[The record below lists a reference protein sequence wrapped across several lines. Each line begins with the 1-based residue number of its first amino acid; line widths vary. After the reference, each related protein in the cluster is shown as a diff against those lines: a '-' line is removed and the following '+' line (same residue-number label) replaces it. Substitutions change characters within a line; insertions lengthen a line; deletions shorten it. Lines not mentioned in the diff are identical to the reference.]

1 MKQSIARL
9 MARVAGA
16 ALVAIALSTT
26 WGLAGAHGDD
36 GRKNWVA
43 TWTASPQPPEPP
55 FINPNPASFSN
66 QTIRQI
72 VHVSL
77 GGSTV
82 RLRLSNEF
90 GRTPLRVGELRV
102 AHQLAGASTVPG
114 SDRPVTVGGQSS
126 FTIPAGAPVLSDP
139 VDIRVPAL
147 SNLVV
152 SLYLP
157 DTVTTSTFHSLGV
170 QTTYVTTPGNYTAA
184 MSPPVAATPTS
195 GFFLSGLSVKAG
207 KRSAAIVTLGDSIT
221 DGFASTVD
229 ANRRWPNVLAARL
242 QARPQY
248 DHLAVANQGISGNR
262 TLHDLIGPNA
272 LARFDRD
279 VGATAGAKWV
289 ILLEGINNIGIPGAF
304 GLPAE
309 QVSASDIINGHRQLI
324 ARAKERG
331 LKIYGAT
338 LTPFEGTVFP
348 GYFTAAGEAKRQ
360 AVNAWI
366 RGSGEFDAVIDFDRV
381 IRDPASPGRML
392 PAYDSGDHLHPND
405 AGYQAMANAI
415 DLSLF
420 RNDDD

>member
-1 MKQSIARL
+1 MKDLIARRW
-9 MARVAGA
+9 AHAVGA
-16 ALVAIALSTT
+16 ALMAVALAAA
-26 WGLAGAHGDD
+26 WGPAAAHGDD
-36 GRKNWVA
+36 ARKNWVA

-55 FINPNPASFSN
+55 LINASPASFSN

-77 GGSTV
+77 GGHTV

-102 AHQLAGASTVPG
+102 AHQLAGVSTVPG
-114 SDRPVTVGGQSS
+114 SDRAVTVGGQSS
-126 FTIPAGAPVLSDP
+126 FTIPAGAPLLSDP

-147 SNLVV
+147 SNVVV
-152 SLYLP
+152 SIYLP
-157 DTVTTSTFHSLGV
+157 DTVTASTFHSLGV

-184 MSPPVAATPTS
+184 ISPPVAATATS
-195 GFFLSGLSVKAG
+195 GFFLSGLSVKAA

-279 VGATAGAKWV
+279 VGASTGAKWV

-309 QVSASDIINGHRQLI
+309 QVSAAEIIYGHRQLI
-324 ARAKERG
+324 ARARERG

-338 LTPFEGTVFP
+338 LTPFEGTIFP
-348 GYFTAAGEAKRQ
+348 GYFTAAGEVKRQ

-381 IRDPASPGRML
+381 IRDPAFPSRML

-405 AGYQAMANAI
+405 AGYRAMANAV

-420 RNDDD
+420 RDDDD

>member
-9 MARVAGA
+9 TARVAGA

-102 AHQLAGASTVPG
+102 AHHLAGASTVPG
-114 SDRPVTVGGQSS
+114 SDRPVTVGGQTT
-126 FTIPAGAPVLSDP
+126 FTIPAGAPLLSDP

-152 SLYLP
+152 SMYLP

-170 QTTYVTTPGNYTAA
+170 QTTYVTTAGNYTAA

-279 VGATAGAKWV
+279 VGATAGALWV

>member
-9 MARVAGA
+9 TARVAGA

-43 TWTASPQPPEPP
+43 TWTASSQPPEPP

-102 AHQLAGASTVPG
+102 AHHLAGASTVPG

-157 DTVTTSTFHSLGV
+157 DTVTTGTFHSLGV

>member
-9 MARVAGA
+9 TARVAGA

-102 AHQLAGASTVPG
+102 AHHLAGASTVPG

>member
-9 MARVAGA
+9 TARVAGA

-102 AHQLAGASTVPG
+102 AHHLAGASTVPG

-157 DTVTTSTFHSLGV
+157 DTVTTGTFHSLGV

-381 IRDPASPGRML
+381 IRDPAFPSRML

>member
-1 MKQSIARL
+1 MKDLIARL
-9 MARVAGA
+9 SARAAGVALA
-16 ALVAIALSTT
+16 AVALSGA
-26 WGLAGAHGDD
+26 WGPAAAHGDD

-43 TWTASPQPPEPP
+43 SWTASPQPPEPP

-72 VHVSL
+72 VHISL
-77 GGSTV
+77 GGNTV

-102 AHQLAGASTVPG
+102 AHQLAGVSTVPG

-126 FTIPAGAPVLSDP
+126 FTIPAGAPLISDP

-147 SNLVV
+147 SNVVV
-152 SLYLP
+152 SIYLP
-157 DTVTTSTFHSLGV
+157 DTVSTSTFHSLGV
-170 QTTYVTTPGNYTAA
+170 QTSYVTTPGNYTAA
-184 MSPPVAATPTS
+184 ISPPVAATPTS
-195 GFFLSGLSVKAG
+195 GFFLSGLSVKAH

-242 QARPQY
+242 QARHPY

-309 QVSASDIINGHRQLI
+309 QVSAADIINGHRQLI

-348 GYFTAAGEAKRQ
+348 GYFTPAGEVKRQ

-381 IRDPASPGRML
+381 IRDPAFPTRML

-405 AGYQAMANAI
+405 AGYLAMANAI

-420 RNDDD
+420 RDSDD

>member
-9 MARVAGA
+9 TARVAGA

-114 SDRPVTVGGQSS
+114 SDRPVTVGGQTT
-126 FTIPAGAPVLSDP
+126 FTIPAGAPLLSDP

-152 SLYLP
+152 SMYLP

-170 QTTYVTTPGNYTAA
+170 QTTYVTTAGNYTAA

-279 VGATAGAKWV
+279 VGATAGARWV

>member
-9 MARVAGA
+9 TARVAGA

-43 TWTASPQPPEPP
+43 TWTASSQPPEPP

-114 SDRPVTVGGQSS
+114 SDRPVTVGGQTS
-126 FTIPAGAPVLSDP
+126 FTIPAGAPLLSDP

-170 QTTYVTTPGNYTAA
+170 QTTYVTTAGNYTAA

-279 VGATAGAKWV
+279 VGATAGALWV

>member
-9 MARVAGA
+9 TARVAGA

-43 TWTASPQPPEPP
+43 TWTASSQPPEPP

-102 AHQLAGASTVPG
+102 AHHLAGASTVPG

-139 VDIRVPAL
+139 IDIRVPAL

-157 DTVTTSTFHSLGV
+157 DTVTTGTFHSLGV

>member
-1 MKQSIARL
+1 MKNLIARL
-9 MARVAGA
+9 SARVAGLALA
-16 ALVAIALSTT
+16 AVALSGA
-26 WGLAGAHGDD
+26 WNLAAAHDDD

-43 TWTASPQPPEPP
+43 TWAASPQPPEPP
-55 FINPNPASFSN
+55 IINANPASFSN

-77 GGSTV
+77 GGHTV

-90 GRTPLRVGELRV
+90 GRTPLHVGEVRL
-102 AHQLAGASTVPG
+102 AHQLAGVSTVPG
-114 SDRPVTVGGQSS
+114 SDRPVTVGGQTS
-126 FTIPAGAPVLSDP
+126 FTIPAGAPLLSDP

-147 SNLVV
+147 SNVVV
-152 SLYLP
+152 SIYLP
-157 DTVTTSTFHSLGV
+157 DTVSTSTFHSLGV
-170 QTTYVTTPGNYTAA
+170 QTSYVTTPGNYTAA
-184 MSPPVAATPTS
+184 ISPPVAATPTS
-195 GFFLSGLSVKAG
+195 GFFLSGLSVRAS

-242 QARPQY
+242 QARHQY

-279 VGATAGAKWV
+279 VGATASAKWV

-304 GLPAE
+304 GLPTE
-309 QVSASDIINGHRQLI
+309 QVSAADIINGHRQLI
-324 ARAKERG
+324 ARARERG

-338 LTPFEGTVFP
+338 LTPFEGTIFP
-348 GYFTAAGEAKRQ
+348 GYFTPAGEAKRQ

-381 IRDPASPGRML
+381 IRDPAFPTRML

-405 AGYQAMANAI
+405 AGYRAMANSI
-415 DLSLF
+415 DLSLV
-420 RNDDD
+420 RGDDD